1 MPDFTKMLCGRL
13 PQSSCR
19 QRGAG
24 RPRKTERP
32 QQPPGTS
39 EVGERRATDMPL
51 SDPYRA
57 EHHRRVSSRPLPHR
71 ACSSPAHGVPPG
83 SRRPAFRVAIALASG
98 PSGTTPRPQPIRLPR
113 VEDRGLPPRKSAGMP
128 TAHPATGPSLGQ
140 VVLSVPVIATTPCAD
155 FRCALG
161 RFVGCTYRPR
171 LLPGTAGWQDPR
183 PSLPVRRRISPVPCS
198 AVQTFR
204 SPYAG
209 GFLGAALPSSSP
221 RPWPSPN
228 RARLGSLFVPAEAGM
243 IYDAA
248 GFA

>member
-1 MPDFTKMLCGRL
+1 MQFSCTRRSPGLSPCPHSALPTRWRASQAIRVPDRSPKAAASWGPKSLL
-13 PQSSCR
+13 P
-19 QRGAG
+19 A
-24 RPRKTERP
+24 
-32 QQPPGTS
+32 
-39 EVGERRATDMPL
+39 D
-51 SDPYRA
+51 A
-57 EHHRRVSSRPLPHR
+57 ETH
-71 ACSSPAHGVPPG
+71 
-83 SRRPAFRVAIALASG
+83 
-98 PSGTTPRPQPIRLPR
+98 
-113 VEDRGLPPRKSAGMP
+113 
-128 TAHPATGPSLGQ
+128 TAHPATGPSLRQ
-140 VVLSVPVIATTPCAD
+140 VVLSMPVTATTPCAD

-183 PSLPVRRRISPVPCS
+183 PSPPVRRRISPVPCS

-228 RARLGSLFVPAEAGM
+228 GARLGSLFVPAEAGM